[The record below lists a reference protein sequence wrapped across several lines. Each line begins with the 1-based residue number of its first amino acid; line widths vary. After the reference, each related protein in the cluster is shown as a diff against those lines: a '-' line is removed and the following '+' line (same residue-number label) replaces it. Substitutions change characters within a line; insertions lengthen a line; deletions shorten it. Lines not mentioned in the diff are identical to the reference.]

1 MMNVNPQRRKWRR
14 TAVAAVVV
22 GTLLFGAWG
31 AAAPQSVQAAGEA
44 SIMEKNTITVM
55 GQGELEVTPDIAYVD
70 IVTESK
76 ADTAAQAQKLNAAA
90 FDKAK
95 QVLTKYGI
103 ADTQVKTTDFSVNPV
118 YKYAEN
124 SEPKVVGYEARHAVR
139 VAYRDLAKLGN
150 LVDAVAGADATRVQ
164 QIQFDIEKRDAFES
178 QVLEKAV
185 KHASSKAGALA
196 KAANRQI
203 GPALAIVESG
213 ADWQPVRVMSEKLS
227 MMNASAADA
236 AGSAPQGGQVKLRAQ
251 VQVMFEMK

>member
-1 MMNVNPQRRKWRR
+1 MINVNSHGRKWRR
-14 TAVAAVVV
+14 TAVATVVI
-22 GTLLFGAWG
+22 GALLFGVWG
-31 AAAPQSVQAAGEA
+31 AAAPQSAQAAGEA
-44 SIMEKNTITVM
+44 PTMDKNTIAVV

-95 QVLTKYGI
+95 QGLLKYGI
-103 ADTQVKTTDFSVNPV
+103 TDPQVKTTNFSVNPV
-118 YKYAEN
+118 YKYSEN

-139 VAYRDLAKLGN
+139 VTYRDLEKLGN
-150 LVDAVAGADATRVQ
+150 LVDTVTGADATRVQ

-178 QVLEKAV
+178 EVLEKAV
-185 KHASSKAGALA
+185 KHAASKAGVLA
-196 KAANRQI
+196 KAANRQF

-213 ADWQPVRVMSEKLS
+213 VDWQPMRVMSEKLS
-227 MMNASAADA
+227 ILNTSAAEA

-251 VQVMFEMK
+251 VQVLFEMK